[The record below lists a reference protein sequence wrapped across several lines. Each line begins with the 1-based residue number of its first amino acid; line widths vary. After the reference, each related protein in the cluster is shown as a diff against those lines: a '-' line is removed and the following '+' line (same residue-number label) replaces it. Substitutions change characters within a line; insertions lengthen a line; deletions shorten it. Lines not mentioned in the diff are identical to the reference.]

1 MKKIVTVFLI
11 FLGILWA
18 EDPVIDVVNS
28 GVVLPKIIVKDNSN
42 LSDINLKRSFYNII
56 VNDLKVSSKQEAWKN
71 QVKPML

>member
-28 GVVLPKIIVKDNSN
+28 GVV
-42 LSDINLKRSFYNII
+42 
-56 VNDLKVSSKQEAWKN
+56 
-71 QVKPML
+71 

>member
-56 VNDLKVSSKQEAWKN
+56 VNDVKVS
-71 QVKPML
+71 